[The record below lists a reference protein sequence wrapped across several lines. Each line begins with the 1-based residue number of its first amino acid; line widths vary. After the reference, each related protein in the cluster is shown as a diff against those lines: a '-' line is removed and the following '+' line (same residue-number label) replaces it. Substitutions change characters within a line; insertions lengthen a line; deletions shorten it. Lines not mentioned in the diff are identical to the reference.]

1 MDTERMS
8 ISDRLKDIRLYYGY
22 KQTEIANKLGICRNA
37 YCEYEHYK
45 RVIPIKRL
53 NTLANF
59 YNLNID
65 YLIGLSNIRSEI
77 NATDIDI
84 NIVSSRISQVRTDNK
99 LNVSEFAKI
108 LNISTALVSYYES
121 GKRLISTSVCYDI
134 SKKFNISVD
143 YLLGKSNEKYVKK

>member
-121 GKRLISTSVCYDI
+121 GKRLISTSVCYDN
-134 SKKFNISVD
+134 F
-143 YLLGKSNEKYVKK
+143 